1 MVKLEEYKIGD
12 TVLKIYAKLPYRLEC
27 KLEELIIKMAE
38 GMEGKISDFEDIDF
52 ENMEL
57 SSLKGFDISKKID
70 INNFLLM
77 TAVIEP
83 EICQGDLNDDDHP
96 LNDKFKE
103 IGDYLF
109 NKYIAQY
116 SEKASVKKKPTISSN

>member
-1 MVKLEEYKIGD
+1 MVKLEEYYLDDVKFIR
-12 TVLKIYAKLPYRLEC
+12 IYSKLSYRLEC

-38 GMEGKISDFEDIDF
+38 GMEGKISDFEDIEF

-57 SSLKGFDISKKID
+57 KDLKGFDLSKKKD
-70 INNFLLM
+70 INDFLL
-77 TAVIEP
+77 TNAVFEP
-83 EICQGDLNDDDHP
+83 KITVPDLDDDDHQ

-109 NKYIAQY
+109 NKYMGQY
-116 SEKASVKKKPTISSN
+116 SEKASVKKKLTK